1 MTKKSDSK
9 KKGKQLEKVTTENHE
24 ESRGETNVKEKQKN
38 LDIPDKSNKE
48 IIQLIS
54 QLVYSREHR
63 GPLPA
68 PEDFKEYEDI
78 LPGSADRILKMAEE
92 VTYTKTKDIIHKTS
106 IESRN
111 SLTGL
116 IFAFIL
122 ALLFLGMSFFM
133 ILKGYPVAGIIAFIS
148 ELGALV
154 YTFVYGSKARGKE
167 KPESGHRK
175 FKKKAGATVS
185 NSHK

>member
-1 MTKKSDSK
+1 MTEKSNRKNKD
-9 KKGKQLEKVTTENHE
+9 KQLKKVTTENNE
-24 ESRGETNVKEKQKN
+24 ESRDETNAGEELKKVDFPHE
-38 LDIPDKSNKE
+38 SNKE
-48 IIQLIS
+48 IIRLIS
-54 QLVYSREHR
+54 QLVYSREHK

-78 LPGSADRILKMAEE
+78 LPGAADRILKMAEE
-92 VTYTKTKDIIHKTS
+92 VTYTKTKDIAHKTS

-154 YTFVYGSKARGKE
+154 YTFVYGSKVRGKE
-167 KPESGHRK
+167 KPEPGNRK
-175 FKKKAGATVS
+175 FKKNTGANVS
-185 NSHK
+185 NSH